1 LLSFKHNIESK
12 FFSAQSLELIKKITG
27 NGIIQLASKTAII
40 VISVLVSNQLGAG
53 FWGEISFMI
62 STVSIVSTII
72 LFGLDRFLV
81 KDLATKIFSS
91 NKEINYNPFYNA
103 LKTTFI
109 FGLIL
114 FFLVYFFIADFLLDN
129 KGYIVFKSGLGL
141 AAFLFIIDPLIKLLS
156 SLLNANNRVNWSQL
170 IKNNGVNIFT
180 CLFLIG
186 LFILPSK
193 FFNFQNVISSFLFSY
208 IFVFVLGTFLI
219 KKHLKINELIKAKI
233 DYKIFRY
240 STPFFLISL
249 SPVLRNNLDRVLLGF
264 LESPE
269 QLAIYDVSIK
279 LSNITGFFL
288 FISLSAL
295 APKIAQ
301 LKSSS
306 QKNNTQKLYILL
318 RKTSLLMLI
327 PSLIVF
333 LAFVFFGQTV
343 LEMWGTNFVKGH
355 NILIL
360 VSIAQLFAVFS
371 GPVSVLLQMTGHEK
385 QVSKAVLISSITQ
398 ATVLM
403 LTPFFGIMIAAL
415 AYFLAIVIENIMNLR
430 YAHKNLSYKL
440 I

>member
-1 LLSFKHNIESK
+1 MLSFKHYIEHK
-12 FFSAQSLELIKKITG
+12 FFSAQSLGLIKKIIG

-62 STVSIVSTII
+62 SSVSIVSTII
-72 LFGLDRFLV
+72 LVGFDRFLV

-103 LKTTFI
+103 IKITFI
-109 FGLIL
+109 FGCFL

-141 AAFLFIIDPLIKLLS
+141 TALLFIIDPLIKLLS
-156 SLLNANNRVNWSQL
+156 SLLNANDRVNWSQL

-186 LFILPSK
+186 LLILPSK
-193 FFNFQNVISSFLFSY
+193 FFNFQNVISSFLLSY
-208 IFVFVLGTFLI
+208 ISVFVLGIFLI
-219 KKHLKINELIKAKI
+219 KKHVKINELIKAKI
-233 DYKIFRY
+233 DHKIFRH

-264 LESPE
+264 LEAPE

-306 QKNNTQKLYILL
+306 QKNNTKKLYLLL

-343 LEMWGTNFVKGH
+343 LEMWGTSFIKGH

-360 VSIAQLFAVFS
+360 VSLAQLFAVFS

-398 ATVLM
+398 ATILM

-430 YAHKNLSYKL
+430 YAQKNLSYKL